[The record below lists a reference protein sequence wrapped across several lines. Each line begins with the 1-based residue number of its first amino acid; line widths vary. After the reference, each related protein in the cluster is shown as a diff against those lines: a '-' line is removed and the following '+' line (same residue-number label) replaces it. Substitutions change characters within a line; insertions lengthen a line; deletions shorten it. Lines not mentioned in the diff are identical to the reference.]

1 MLHLDI
7 SNNQF
12 GKEEFDLIAPALA
25 DNHTCYGF
33 HNEGNY
39 GETDSKMFMVE
50 VEVPETQDEIDEKLE
65 EDYKENKIDR
75 KLKEIE

>member
-1 MLHLDI
+1 MHLDI

-12 GKEEFDLIAPALA
+12 SKLEFDLISVALA

-50 VEVPETQDEIDEKLE
+50 VEVPETQEEIEEKME
-65 EDYKENKIDR
+65 EDYKEDKICK